1 MSLSI
6 LCLFFI
12 LHSSFLTFGRACSRS
27 GKLKLVWLSSLLIA
41 AFIFSSCTSE
51 QVPPAEE
58 QGAPVQI
65 MSYLAPYEDVE
76 STGTRADEWT
86 PPTGYYEPIKHSSIG
101 AFFTYSTVEQR
112 HIWYYTTTT
121 PNKWIID
128 KEAPAGIQYLYGFS
142 PNEAAGASSV
152 APNSSYANGAILTL
166 NNMGSVSGEDICILV
181 GAKEGKSATEIA
193 DAKTLRRG
201 DFSCTIYNG
210 ADTHN
215 YLFMLFEHLYA
226 AIDFQFHVDDTY
238 AALRKIKLKK
248 LELRGYSSYNSDDDN
263 TLMKRKG
270 INATV
275 TLTAN
280 DDATGGT
287 SPITSITFSQNA
299 TGDPMPFITFFD
311 GEVEIPSGTVANSE
325 ELKYTDNVD
334 YAYVVPNINNFY
346 MLRST
351 YDVYDRSDHLIR
363 ENSIVENKID
373 MYRLFNSIPY
383 LDRGKKY
390 KIKLTLKPTYLYQ
403 LGNWD
408 LDNPTVEL
416 N

>member
-6 LCLFFI
+6 LCLFFT
-12 LHSSFLTFGRACSRS
+12 LN
-27 GKLKLVWLSSLLIA
+27 SSLLT
-41 AFIFSSCTSE
+41 FISCTSE

-76 STGTRADEWT
+76 STGTRAGEWT
-86 PPTGYYEPIKHSSIG
+86 PPTGYYEPIKHASIG

-112 HIWYYTTTT
+112 RIWYYTTTT

-128 KEAPAGIQYLYGFS
+128 KEAPAGTQYLYGFS

-193 DAKTLRRG
+193 DGKTLRRG

-210 ADTHN
+210 ANMHN
-215 YLFMLFEHLYA
+215 YLFMIFEHLYA

-287 SPITSITFSQNA
+287 SPITNITFSQNA

-351 YDVYDRSDHLIR
+351 YDVYDRDDNLIR
-363 ENSIVENKID
+363 GNSIVENKID

>member
-1 MSLSI
+1 MNVMGLGWVC
-6 LCLFFI
+6 LLFFI
-12 LHSSFLTFGRACSRS
+12 LHSSF
-27 GKLKLVWLSSLLIA
+27 
-41 AFIFSSCTSE
+41 FISCTSE

-76 STGTRADEWT
+76 STGTRAGEWT
-86 PPTGYYEPIKHSSIG
+86 PPTGYFEPTEHNSIG
-101 AFFTYSTVEQR
+101 AFFTNSNFEQR
-112 HIWYYTTTT
+112 RIWFETTI
-121 PNKWIID
+121 NQWVID

-193 DAKTLRRG
+193 DGQTLRRG

-210 ADTHN
+210 ANMHN
-215 YLFMLFEHLYA
+215 YLFMIFEHLYA

-351 YDVYDRSDHLIR
+351 YDVYDRDDNLIR
-363 ENSIVENKID
+363 GNSIVENKID
-373 MYRLFNSIPY
+373 MYRLFNSIQY